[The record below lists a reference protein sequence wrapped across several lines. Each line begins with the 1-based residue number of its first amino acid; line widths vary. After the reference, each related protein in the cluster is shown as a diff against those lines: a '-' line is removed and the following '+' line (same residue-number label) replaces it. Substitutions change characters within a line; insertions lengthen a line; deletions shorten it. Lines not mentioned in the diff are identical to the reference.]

1 MPKFL
6 EDKLKKEYPNNPH
19 AVYGTMN
26 AIGAMHGNKETKKG
40 AAMERKHIEH
50 VHEHLQTEHHEPHR
64 GVTKD
69 GEPHKGHVAGNLP
82 KHTHHKVHHF
92 YEKGKTH

>member
-6 EDKLKKEYPNNPH
+6 EAKLKKEYPNNPH

-40 AAMERKHIEH
+40 AAMEHKHFEH
-50 VHEHLQTEHHEPHR
+50 VHQHLGHGKKTSPHVHE
-64 GVTKD
+64 V
-69 GEPHKGHVAGNLP
+69 
-82 KHTHHKVHHF
+82 VH
-92 YEKGKTH
+92 GKR

>member
-6 EDKLKKEYPNNPH
+6 ETKLKKEYPGNPH

-40 AAMERKHIEH
+40 AAMEKKHIEH
-50 VHEHLQTEHHEPHR
+50 VHEHLETKKIAPHMGR
-64 GVTKD
+64 DKH
-69 GEPHKGHVAGNLP
+69 GETNKGHIAGNLP
-82 KHTHHKVHHF
+82 AHKHDKVTHF
-92 YEKGKTH
+92 YEK